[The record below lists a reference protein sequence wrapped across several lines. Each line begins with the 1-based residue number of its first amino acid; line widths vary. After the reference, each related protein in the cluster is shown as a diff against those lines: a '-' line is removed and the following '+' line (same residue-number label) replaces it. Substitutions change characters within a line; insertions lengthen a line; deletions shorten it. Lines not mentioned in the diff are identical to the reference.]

1 MALRLRRPERAD
13 LDVIV
18 DWMGD
23 PGFRMFMFGDSEP
36 KPMHMGQQAL
46 SLLGGVQGLPTT
58 TAGQLILDEPGQ
70 GPVGLA
76 SFQELSWRNR
86 WCVVAPY
93 LAAEYR
99 NETRVD
105 EAVQTLFSHCFD
117 ELNLHRAGMRIE
129 ALDAAVQRACER
141 LGAKR
146 ELVMRG
152 YVMRDGRP
160 ADVYAYGVLR
170 AEFEA
175 ARAGNRDN

>member
-23 PGFRMFMFGDSEP
+23 PEFRMFMFGDSEP

-46 SLLGGVQGLPTT
+46 SLLGGVQSLPSA
-58 TAGQLILDEPGQ
+58 TAGQLVLDEPAR

-86 WCVVAPY
+86 WCVVAAY
-93 LAAEYR
+93 LAAEHR
-99 NETRVD
+99 SD
-105 EAVQTLFSHCFD
+105 ELINDAVQTLLTHCFD
-117 ELNLHRAGMRIE
+117 ELNLHRAGMRVE
-129 ALDAAVQRACER
+129 ALDIAAQRACER

-146 ELVMRG
+146 ELLMRG

-170 AEFEA
+170 AEFDA
-175 ARAGNRDN
+175 ARAGKRDN